1 MQKSFL
7 LSHEIQSLPLKKKI
21 TLFVFVHQDFII
33 EYKVNVTKHRS
44 PETGLTVKV
53 ASRMGGCRPPHPT
66 MNHFPGTTPFNFL
79 RIIVSYFSFSSQ
91 EHFFWLL
98 ALFASL
104 ASPSALKAIVNL
116 SLALFTFRDCRRIS
130 ASVTGRL
137 QRACGRKSPNLGL
150 SSAPSEDWARMGSG
164 LVCRDEAP
172 ARPRDSPAPR
182 WTMIP
187 ETFALSMVLKGSP
200 SGL

>member
-33 EYKVNVTKHRS
+33 EYKVNVTKHCS

>member
-7 LSHEIQSLPLKKKI
+7 LSHETQSLPLKKKLRFSFLSTK
-21 TLFVFVHQDFII
+21 TLI
-33 EYKVNVTKHRS
+33 EYKVNVTKHHS
-44 PETGLTVKV
+44 SETGLTVKA
-53 ASRMGGCRPPHPT
+53 ASRLPPTPT
-66 MNHFPGTTPFNFL
+66 MNHFPGTTPLNFL
-79 RIIVSYFSFSSQ
+79 KIIVSYFSFSSQ

-98 ALFASL
+98 VLFASL
-104 ASPSALKAIVNL
+104 ASLSAVKAIANL

-130 ASVTGRL
+130 ASFTGRL
-137 QRACGRKSPNLGL
+137 QRACGRKSANLGL

-172 ARPRDSPAPR
+172 ARARDSPASR

>member
-7 LSHEIQSLPLKKKI
+7 LSHETQSLPLKKKLRFSFLSTK
-21 TLFVFVHQDFII
+21 TLI
-33 EYKVNVTKHRS
+33 EYKVNVTKHHS
-44 PETGLTVKV
+44 PETGLTVKA
-53 ASRMGGCRPPHPT
+53 ASRMGGCGPPHPT

-104 ASPSALKAIVNL
+104 ASPSALKAIINL

-130 ASVTGRL
+130 ATVTGRL

-150 SSAPSEDWARMGSG
+150 SSAPSEDWAMMGSE
-164 LVCRDEAP
+164 LVCRDQAP

-182 WTMIP
+182 WTMSP

>member
-79 RIIVSYFSFSSQ
+79 RNQDNRFLFFLQFSGTFFLAPGSLCLPGKPICPQGHSQSLPCSLHFSR
-91 EHFFWLL
+91 L
-98 ALFASL
+98 
-104 ASPSALKAIVNL
+104 SANICICY
-116 SLALFTFRDCRRIS
+116 R
-130 ASVTGRL
+130 
-137 QRACGRKSPNLGL
+137 
-150 SSAPSEDWARMGSG
+150 SSAEGVWEKEPQPWVE
-164 LVCRDEAP
+164 LCP
-172 ARPRDSPAPR
+172 
-182 WTMIP
+182 I
-187 ETFALSMVLKGSP
+187 
-200 SGL
+200 

>member
-116 SLALFTFRDCRRIS
+116 SRALFTFRDCRRIS

>member
-66 MNHFPGTTPFNFL
+66 MNHFPGTTPF
-79 RIIVSYFSFSSQ
+79 SS
-91 EHFFWLL
+91 HLL
-98 ALFASL
+98 NIRFVLTLPYSSL
-104 ASPSALKAIVNL
+104 LTLK
-116 SLALFTFRDCRRIS
+116 
-130 ASVTGRL
+130 
-137 QRACGRKSPNLGL
+137 
-150 SSAPSEDWARMGSG
+150 
-164 LVCRDEAP
+164 
-172 ARPRDSPAPR
+172 
-182 WTMIP
+182 
-187 ETFALSMVLKGSP
+187 
-200 SGL
+200 

>member
-7 LSHEIQSLPLKKKI
+7 LSHETQSLPLKKKLRFSFLSTK
-21 TLFVFVHQDFII
+21 TLI
-33 EYKVNVTKHRS
+33 EYKVNVTKHHS
-44 PETGLTVKV
+44 SETGLTVKV
-53 ASRMGGCRPPHPT
+53 ASRMGGCGPPHPT

-104 ASPSALKAIVNL
+104 ASPSALKAIINL

-130 ASVTGRL
+130 ATVTGRL

-150 SSAPSEDWARMGSG
+150 SSAPSEDWAMMGSE
-164 LVCRDEAP
+164 LVCRDQAP

-182 WTMIP
+182 WTMSP

>member
-7 LSHEIQSLPLKKKI
+7 LSHETQSLPLKKKI

-33 EYKVNVTKHRS
+33 EYKVNVTKNRS

-172 ARPRDSPAPR
+172 ARHRDSPAPR